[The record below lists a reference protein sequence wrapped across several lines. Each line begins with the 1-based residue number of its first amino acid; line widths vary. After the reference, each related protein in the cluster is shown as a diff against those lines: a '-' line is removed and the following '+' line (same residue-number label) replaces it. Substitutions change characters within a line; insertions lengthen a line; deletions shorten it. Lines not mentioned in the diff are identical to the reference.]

1 MVGREGC
8 YLSVNRVSFSALAK
22 IEEEF
27 EKRGLRTQV
36 RFTYENVRE
45 SFIIMFMPGVAHD
58 ITAVEFST
66 LIRAKIARLPRHSL
80 SSAVGVGTAEFGVAG
95 QRRKQGDSGLK
106 LAARVLAD
114 DWRSMIEVG
123 YSQSLSSLRC
133 DTTQW
138 LVNSFGVTEIVI
150 VIKISRDISSHHVER
165 WQVVSKLT
173 TRVTRSTQT
182 LVPGAL
188 HTSEIHASGTVTP
201 PGSQLTIPISSSLI
215 SPIRMAEILFSRPT
229 AF

>member
-1 MVGREGC
+1 
-8 YLSVNRVSFSALAK
+8 
-22 IEEEF
+22 
-27 EKRGLRTQV
+27 
-36 RFTYENVRE
+36 
-45 SFIIMFMPGVAHD
+45 MFMLGVAHD

-66 LIRAKIARLPRHSL
+66 RIRAKIAGLPRHSL

-114 DWRSMIEVG
+114 DWRSMMIEVG
-123 YSQSLSSLRC
+123 YSQSLSYLRC
-133 DTTQW
+133 DAAQW

-150 VIKISRDISSHHVER
+150 VTKISRDISSHHVER

-188 HTSEIHASGTVTP
+188 HTSEIYANGTVTP
-201 PGSQLTIPISSSLI
+201 PGSQLTIPISPSLI
-215 SPIRMAEILFSRPT
+215 SPIRMAEILFSGPT